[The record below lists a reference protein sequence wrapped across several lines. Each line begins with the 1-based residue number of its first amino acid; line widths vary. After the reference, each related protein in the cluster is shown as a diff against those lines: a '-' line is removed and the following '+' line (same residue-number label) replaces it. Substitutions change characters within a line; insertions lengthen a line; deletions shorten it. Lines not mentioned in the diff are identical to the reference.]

1 MVKRHSKIGFAVVG
15 LGNIAQ
21 SSVLPAFHHSRR
33 ARLVALVSG
42 DKKKA
47 TRLARKFHADS
58 ACSYEEYAACLANPA
73 VNAVYIATPQGLHE
87 PFAAEAA
94 AAGKHVLCEKPLA
107 ATVEQ
112 ASRIIAACRKHGV
125 LLMTAYR
132 KFFEPSTVYL
142 KKLIHDHAL
151 GRIDVIHTAFSELNG
166 TTTSPAWLRDE
177 KLAGGGPLMDL
188 GVYCVNTSRWLVD
201 EDPVTVSA
209 EAWKH
214 DASRFREVEEGVAFR
229 MNFPSGLVVQGSST
243 YSSAMSSFLNV
254 QGSQGWALLS
264 PAFTFEHAR
273 NLVGNVSG
281 RSIRRTFKI
290 VDEFAP
296 QLDAFATAIQTG
308 GAVEA
313 DGIQG
318 LRDLSIIAAIYE
330 AAKNQTTVRV
340 KYDHSEKS
348 ASVT

>member
-1 MVKRHSKIGFAVVG
+1 LKRSSKVGFAVVG

-21 SSVLPAFHHSRR
+21 SAVLPAFCHSRR

-47 TRLARKFHADS
+47 TRLAHKFGADS
-58 ACSYEEYAACLANPA
+58 AYSYEHFTTCLADPD
-73 VNAVYIATPQGLHE
+73 VNAVYIATPQGQHE
-87 PFAAEAA
+87 PFAVEAA
-94 AAGKHVLCEKPLA
+94 AAGKHILCEKPLA

-112 ASRIIAACRKHGV
+112 ALRMIADCRKHNV

-142 KKLIHDHAL
+142 KKLIRDQAL
-151 GRIDVIHTAFSELNG
+151 GHIDVIHTAFSELNG
-166 TTTSPAWLRDE
+166 TATSPAWLRDK

-201 EDPVTVSA
+201 EDPVEVSA
-209 EAWKH
+209 QAWKH
-214 DASRFREVEEGVAFR
+214 DTSRFREVEEGVAFR

-254 QGSQGWALLS
+254 QGSKGWALLA
-264 PAFTFEHAR
+264 PAFTFEHVR
-273 NLVGNVSG
+273 NLVGSASG
-281 RSIRRTFKI
+281 RSICRTFKA

-296 QLDAFATAIQTG
+296 QLDAFGTAIQTG
-308 GAVEA
+308 AAVEA

-330 AAKNQTTVRV
+330 AARTQTTVRV
-340 KYDHSEKS
+340 KYEHSEKS
-348 ASVT
+348 AMVS

>member
-1 MVKRHSKIGFAVVG
+1 M
-15 LGNIAQ
+15 
-21 SSVLPAFHHSRR
+21 
-33 ARLVALVSG
+33 
-42 DKKKA
+42 
-47 TRLARKFHADS
+47 
-58 ACSYEEYAACLANPA
+58 
-73 VNAVYIATPQGLHE
+73 
-87 PFAAEAA
+87 
-94 AAGKHVLCEKPLA
+94 
-107 ATVEQ
+107 
-112 ASRIIAACRKHGV
+112 IAACRKYNV

-142 KKLIHDHAL
+142 KKLIRDQVL

-166 TTTSPAWLRDE
+166 TTTSPAWLRHK

-188 GVYCVNTSRWLVD
+188 GVYCVNTTRWLVD

-209 EAWKH
+209 QSWKH

-229 MNFPSGLVVQGSST
+229 LNFPSGLVVQGSST

-254 QGSQGWALLS
+254 QGSKGWALLA
-264 PAFTFEHAR
+264 PAFTFEHVR
-273 NLVGNVSG
+273 NLVGSASG
-281 RSIRRTFKI
+281 RSIRRTFKV

-308 GAVEA
+308 SSVEA

-330 AAKNQTTVRV
+330 AARTQTMVRV
-340 KYDHSEKS
+340 KYDHSERS
-348 ASVT
+348 AMVS

>member
-1 MVKRHSKIGFAVVG
+1 MKPAPKVGFAVVG

-21 SSVLPAFHHSRR
+21 TAVLPAFRHSRR
-33 ARLVALVSG
+33 AKLVALVSG

-47 TRLARKFHADS
+47 TRLARKFGADS
-58 ACSYEEYAACLANPA
+58 SYGYEEYATCLANPN
-73 VNAVYIATPQGLHE
+73 VNAVYIATPQGQHE
-87 PFAAEAA
+87 PFALQAA

-112 ASRIIAACRKHGV
+112 ATRMITACRKHRV

-142 KKLIHDHAL
+142 KKLIRDQAL

-166 TTTSPAWLRDE
+166 TSTSPAWLRDA

-201 EDPVTVSA
+201 EDPIEASA
-209 EAWKH
+209 QAWRH
-214 DASRFREVEEGVAFR
+214 DMSRFREVEEGVAFR
-229 MNFPSGLVVQGSST
+229 LNFASGIVVQGSTT
-243 YSSAMSSFLNV
+243 YSSTMSSFLNV
-254 QGSQGWALLS
+254 QGSKGWALLS
-264 PAFTFEHAR
+264 PAFTFEHPR
-273 NLVGNVSG
+273 RLIGNASG
-281 RSIRRTFKI
+281 RPIQRTFKI

-308 GAVEA
+308 SAVEA

-318 LRDLSIIAAIYE
+318 LRDLSIISAIYE
-330 AAKNQTTVRV
+330 AARTQTTVRV
-340 KYDHSEKS
+340 KYDHSERS
-348 ASVT
+348 ATVS

>member
-1 MVKRHSKIGFAVVG
+1 VKRSSKVGFAVVG

-21 SSVLPAFHHSRR
+21 TAVLPAFRHSRR
-33 ARLVALVSG
+33 TRLVALVSG

-47 TRLARKFHADS
+47 TRLAHKFGADS
-58 ACSYEEYAACLANPA
+58 AYSYEEYAACLTNPN
-73 VNAVYIATPQGLHE
+73 VDAVYIATPQGQHE
-87 PFAAEAA
+87 PFAMQAA

-112 ASRIIAACRKHGV
+112 ARRMIDACRKNGV

-142 KKLIHDHAL
+142 KKLIHDQAL

-166 TTTSPAWLRDE
+166 TSTSPAWLRE
-177 KLAGGGPLMDL
+177 ARLAGGGPLMDL
-188 GVYCVNTSRWLVD
+188 GVYCVNTGRWLVD
-201 EDPVTVSA
+201 EDPTEVSA
-209 EAWKH
+209 QVWKH

-229 MNFPSGLVVQGSST
+229 LNFRSGLVVQGSST

-254 QGSQGWALLS
+254 QGSKGWALLS
-264 PAFTFEHAR
+264 PAFTFEHPR
-273 NLVGNVSG
+273 LLIGNLSG
-281 RSIRRTFKI
+281 RPIYRTFKI

-308 GAVEA
+308 SAVEP
-313 DGIQG
+313 DGVQG

-330 AAKNQTTVRV
+330 SARTQTKVRV
-340 KYDHSEKS
+340 KYDHSGRS
-348 ASVT
+348 AAVS

>member
-1 MVKRHSKIGFAVVG
+1 MKRSSKVGFAVVG

-21 SSVLPAFHHSRR
+21 TAVLPAFHHSRR

-42 DKKKA
+42 DEKKA
-47 TRLARKFHADS
+47 TRLARQFGAGS
-58 ACSYEEYAACLANPA
+58 AYSYEEYAACLTNPD
-73 VNAVYIATPQGLHE
+73 VSAVYIATPQGQHE
-87 PFAAEAA
+87 PFALQAA

-107 ATVEQ
+107 ANVEQ
-112 ASRIIAACRKHGV
+112 ASRMIAACRAHGV

-142 KKLIHDHAL
+142 KKLIRDQAL

-166 TTTSPAWLRDE
+166 TPTSPAWLRNA

-201 EDPVTVSA
+201 EDPLEVSA
-209 EAWKH
+209 HAWKH
-214 DASRFREVEEGVAFR
+214 DASRFHEVEEGVAFR
-229 MNFPSGLVVQGSST
+229 LNFASGLFVQGSTT

-254 QGSQGWALLS
+254 QGSKGWALLAPS
-264 PAFTFEHAR
+264 FTFEHAR
-273 NLVGNVSG
+273 HLIGNSSG
-281 RSIRRTFKI
+281 HPINRTFKV

-296 QLDAFATAIQTG
+296 QLDVFATAIQTG
-308 GAVEA
+308 SAVEA
-313 DGIQG
+313 DGTQG

-330 AAKNQTTVRV
+330 AARTQTTVRV

-348 ASVT
+348 ATVS

>member
-1 MVKRHSKIGFAVVG
+1 VKRLPKIGFAVVG

-21 SSVLPAFHHSRR
+21 TAVLPAFRHSRR
-33 ARLVALVSG
+33 AKLVALVSG

-47 TRLARKFHADS
+47 ERLARQFGAGS
-58 ACSYEEYAACLANPA
+58 TYSYQEYATCLAKPA
-73 VNAVYIATPQGLHE
+73 VKAVYIATPQGEHE
-87 PFAAEAA
+87 PFAVQAA

-112 ASRIIAACRKHGV
+112 ASRMIAACREHGV

-142 KKLIHDHAL
+142 KKLIRDQAL

-166 TTTSPAWLRDE
+166 TATSPAWLRQAR
-177 KLAGGGPLMDL
+177 LAGGGPLMDL

-201 EDPVTVSA
+201 EDPI
-209 EAWKH
+209 EATAQVWRH

-229 MNFPSGLVVQGSST
+229 LNFASGLVVQGSST

-254 QGSQGWALLS
+254 QGSKGWALLA
-264 PAFTFEHAR
+264 PAFTFEHQR
-273 NLVGNVSG
+273 NLVGNSCG
-281 RSIRRTFKI
+281 RSIHRKFKV

-296 QLDAFATAIQTG
+296 ELDAFATAIQTG
-308 GAVEA
+308 SAVEA
-313 DGIQG
+313 DGVQG

-330 AAKNQTTVRV
+330 AARTHSTVRV

-348 ASVT
+348 VTVG